1 MTLQIPAF
9 LKGEMILAMPGMTDP
24 NFSRTVTCLF
34 EHTGQGAVGGIV
46 NRVHPFLS
54 AKSIFEEL
62 KIDCGPTAE
71 TIPIY
76 MGGPVHMGEIFI
88 LHGPPF
94 EWQGC
99 LKVTPGYGMSNT
111 LDILK
116 SIATGKGPEIFI
128 IMLGCAGWGP
138 GQLESEIRDNT
149 WLTCPFSESIVFELP
164 SASRWK
170 AAMKSIGVD
179 PALLS
184 GTAGNA

>member
-1 MTLQIPAF
+1 MTQPISAF
-9 LKGEMILAMPGMTDP
+9 LKGQMILGMPGLADP
-24 NFSRTVTCLF
+24 NFSQTVTCLF
-34 EHTGQGAVGGIV
+34 EHTRQGAVGGIV

-62 KIDCGPTAE
+62 KIDCDPTAE

-76 MGGPVHMGEIFI
+76 MGGPVHMGEIFV

-99 LKVTPGYGMSNT
+99 LRISSGLGMSTT

-116 SIATGKGPEIFI
+116 SIAAAKGPEAYI

-138 GQLESEIRDNT
+138 GQLESEIRENT
-149 WLTCPFSESIVFELP
+149 WLVCPFSAGIVFDLP
-164 SASRWK
+164 FASRWQR
-170 AAMKSIGVD
+170 AMQSIGVD
-179 PALLS
+179 PALMS
-184 GTAGNA
+184 GKAGNA